1 MESRQLT
8 EALAQRGVLY
18 VVSARLNWGLGFP
31 PKVTQY
37 STVYNSGTVGWG
49 GVGGGRSGERVRE
62 EDRERDGWRGGGGR
76 GVGAGA
82 MHCLISRPFPKSPA
96 VWVRGEV
103 GPRRVYKF
111 RKPAPGFS

>member
-62 EDRERDGWRGGGGR
+62 EDRERDGWRGGGG
-76 GVGAGA
+76 GGGEPGQCTV
-82 MHCLISRPFPKSPA
+82 SFPALFQNLQLS
-96 VWVRGEV
+96 G
-103 GPRRVYKF
+103 
-111 RKPAPGFS
+111 

>member
-1 MESRQLT
+1 
-8 EALAQRGVLY
+8 
-18 VVSARLNWGLGFP
+18 
-31 PKVTQY
+31 
-37 STVYNSGTVGWG
+37 VGWG
-49 GVGGGRSGERVRE
+49 GGGEVRRESERGGQREGRLE
-62 EDRERDGWRGGGGR
+62 GGGGR